1 MAMFGVGKSVGPQL
15 MAEIGDLRRF
25 AHQKSLVVFMG
36 TALGKNQSGD
46 KDARNN
52 RTSKRGSTY
61 LRKTLFVIMTIL
73 LQCRPVDNL
82 VYQFLDRK
90 RTEGKPYYVYMTA
103 GGTKSLRIYY
113 GRVRDCL
120 KAKELWDQITLEP
133 GSSD

>member
-25 AHQKSLVVFMG
+25 DHQKSLVVFVG
-36 TALGKNQSGD
+36 TAPRKNQSGD

-82 VYQFLDRK
+82 VYHFLDRK

-103 GGTKSLRIYY
+103 GDTNFLRIY
-113 GRVRDCL
+113 
-120 KAKELWDQITLEP
+120 
-133 GSSD
+133 